1 LTTALGMHFSS
12 RVSEAL
18 LLTLEADIE
27 KEAWRR
33 DGAVNTG
40 VFLVGQMRTARLARL
55 RNRRR

>member
-1 LTTALGMHFSS
+1 MPFSS

-18 LLTLEADIE
+18 PLALEADIE

-33 DGAVNTG
+33 DGAVNTE
-40 VFLVGQMRTARLARL
+40 VFLVGQIRTGRLARL